1 MLAMF
6 GNVRNGEYNT
16 LNISIF
22 IFLLKIILVPCE
34 AFQISFNKAKATQ
47 IAKIYQRH
55 DPNEIVIY
63 EI

>member
-1 MLAMF
+1 MTTYL
-6 GNVRNGEYNT
+6 YNT
-16 LNISIF
+16 LNIYVMIF

-34 AFQISFNKAKATQ
+34 TFQISFNKTKATQ

>member
-1 MLAMF
+1 MTTYK
-6 GNVRNGEYNT
+6 YNT
-16 LNISIF
+16 LNIYVIF

-34 AFQISFNKAKATQ
+34 TFQISFNKTKATQ